1 MKFKKP
7 RALTALVFTSAL
19 LSAGSAFALPVLTRN
34 APGAETITIYPDHLD
49 ANLYYI
55 APTVVTVSK
64 NEHGVPNLSYM
75 EYGSGWRKGAV
86 LQFTLRADFTHHA
99 IGVAKETI
107 LRANPAARFAGLPLS
122 SAEIDFSD
130 LGKGLIASSDCRHPA
145 GTLGDEQSCVFELTP
160 RGITVLRPALKRGL
174 TITMQFRYS
183 VAGVADTATG
193 LVDRTG
199 TFQVAGRVG
208 GPELA
213 KFPEL
218 FSDRHGRIIKNAF
231 LTSEELLAMG
241 NDMGNA
247 SIETGFDSG
256 NAFANGGD
264 MNNALVNAG
273 VDMGNAFIDLSPVLV
288 RF

>member
-1 MKFKKP
+1 MKLKKP
-7 RALTALVFTSAL
+7 RALVALVFTSVL

-75 EYGSGWRKGAV
+75 EYGSGWRKGAI
-86 LQFTLRADFTHHA
+86 LQFTLRSDFTHQA
-99 IGVAKETI
+99 IGAAKENI
-107 LRANPAARFAGLPLS
+107 LRVNPGARFAGLPLS
-122 SAEIDFSD
+122 AAAIDFND
-130 LGKGLIASSDCRHPA
+130 IGKGLIASSDCRHPA
-145 GTLGDEQSCVFELTP
+145 GTIGDEQSCVFELTP

-174 TITMQFRYS
+174 TITMQFIYS
-183 VAGVADTATG
+183 VVGVADTATG
-193 LVDRTG
+193 LVDKTG

-213 KFPEL
+213 NYPEL
-218 FSDRHGRIIKNAF
+218 FADRHGRVIKNAF
-231 LTSEELLAMG
+231 LEDDLHFAGTGGDMGNALAGFDSGYAFIG

-247 SIETGFDSG
+247 FVDS
-256 NAFANGGD
+256 
-264 MNNALVNAG
+264 
-273 VDMGNAFIDLSPVLV
+273 SPVLI